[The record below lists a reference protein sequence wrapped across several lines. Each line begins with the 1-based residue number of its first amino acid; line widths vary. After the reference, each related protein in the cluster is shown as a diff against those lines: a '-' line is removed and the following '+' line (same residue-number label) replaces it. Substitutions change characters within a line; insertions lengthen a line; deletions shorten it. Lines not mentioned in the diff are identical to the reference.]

1 MAKEKNA
8 ERAQRA
14 TYASDN
20 RNGGY
25 MIRVEG
31 PNSARFVGRVVPV
44 TTRNGDEHMETLE
57 RLIWAGTDK
66 ETGKPVALYKFNSKP
81 RDEAME
87 DEIPF

>member
-1 MAKEKNA
+1 MAKGKDG
-8 ERAQRA
+8 ERQHKA

-31 PNSARFVGRVVPV
+31 PMAARFAGREVPV
-44 TTRNGDEHMETLE
+44 TTRAGDEHSEKLT
-57 RLIWAGTDK
+57 RLIWAGNDD
-66 ETGKPVALYKFNSKP
+66 ETGKPVALYKFESKP
-81 RDEAME
+81 RDAEE